1 MEFTRL
7 AQITKQAKYYD
18 AIARITNEFEIWQY
32 NTKLPGMWPIT
43 VDASGCKK
51 PEMRTTPLEQAVL
64 SGGKVPMFEHS
75 TTGETSN
82 TGNEG
87 VPSGQPPQIPDPV
100 SSAGQALT
108 PPSQGLA
115 KSKIQNWAGPPDMG
129 EAVRTP
135 TEKVTTL
142 DDVAPAKAQLGK
154 RQLLDEM
161 ISADMD
167 TVTGADAPKPSPF
180 KQADCEAQGLA
191 APPKMAAEEFSLGG
205 RSDSTYEYLPK
216 QYMLLGGLEDQYRTM
231 YEQSIEAIKA
241 HLLYRPMVQGDRN
254 ILFSGSV
261 RVSGNLA
268 DGVSVRLTT
277 EAPHLTCFA
286 GGMFAVGAKIF
297 GHEADMDIAAKL
309 TDGCVW
315 AYESTTTGIMPEDSV
330 VVGCQDNEDCA
341 WNETRWHEALDPY
354 REGRERNRLAQEERN
369 RQDQEQ
375 AILDRAGKAEL
386 AQSGA
391 ETEQSVVLPVQPS
404 ELPKPAEL
412 IAPPI
417 DSLSKRQIGHVSNK
431 VPGGPPIKEAEDF
444 ARTPTNQVPQQ
455 EIKKSAD
462 FDKKTETVEGYVKA
476 VSEAAEAAAKQNT
489 PGSKPIP
496 VTPPPPT
503 PILSHDEY
511 VKERIEKERLPPGF
525 IKIKSKKYILRYENL
540 KSRYSMVL
548 QLI

>member
-1 MEFTRL
+1 
-7 AQITKQAKYYD
+7 
-18 AIARITNEFEIWQY
+18 
-32 NTKLPGMWPIT
+32 MWPIT

-64 SGGKVPMFEHS
+64 SGGKTPMFEYS

-87 VPSGQPPQIPDPV
+87 VPSGQPPQNPDPV
-100 SSAGQALT
+100 SSAGQAHT
-108 PPSQGLA
+108 PPSQGLG
-115 KSKIQNWAGPPDMG
+115 KSEIQNWAGPPDMG

-135 TEKVTTL
+135 AEKVTTL
-142 DDVAPAKAQLGK
+142 DDVAPAKAQVGK

-161 ISADMD
+161 ISADVN
-167 TVTGADAPKPSPF
+167 TVTGAVAPKPSPS
-180 KQADCEAQGLA
+180 KQPDCEAQGLA
-191 APPKMAAEEFSLGG
+191 APPKTGAEEFSLGG
-205 RSDSTYEYLPK
+205 RSDSAYEYLPK

-231 YEQSIEAIKA
+231 YVQSIEAIKA

-254 ILFSGSV
+254 ILFSGSA
-261 RVSGNLA
+261 RVSGNLD
-268 DGVSVRLTT
+268 DGISVRLTT

-297 GHEADMDIAAKL
+297 GREADMDIAAKL

-330 VVGCQDNEDCA
+330 VVGCQDGEDCT

-375 AILDRAGKAEL
+375 AIPDRAGKADL

-391 ETEQSVVLPVQPS
+391 ETEQSVALPVQPS
-404 ELPKPAEL
+404 ELLKPAEL
-412 IAPPI
+412 IAPPK
-417 DSLSKRQIGHVSNK
+417 DSLSKRQIGHVGNE
-431 VPGGPPIKEAEDF
+431 VPGRPPITEAEDL
-444 ARTPTNQVPQQ
+444 AGTPTNQVPEQG
-455 EIKKSAD
+455 IKKSAD

-476 VSEAAEAAAKQNT
+476 ASEAAKAAAKQNT
-489 PGSKPIP
+489 PGGNPIP

-503 PILSHDEY
+503 PILSHEEY
-511 VKERIEKERLPPGF
+511 VKERIENERLPPGF
-525 IKIKSKKYILRYENL
+525 TRIKSKKYILRYENL